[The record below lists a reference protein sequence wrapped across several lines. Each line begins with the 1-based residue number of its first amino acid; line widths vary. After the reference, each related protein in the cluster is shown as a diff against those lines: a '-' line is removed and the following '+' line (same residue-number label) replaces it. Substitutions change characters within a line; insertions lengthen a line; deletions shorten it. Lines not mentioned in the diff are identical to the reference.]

1 MRHGNKN
8 NNLSRTAS
16 HRAALLKNMAGSLIL
31 HKRIVTTLAKA
42 KVLRKYVEPLITKSK
57 NDTTHS
63 RRVVF
68 SYLQSKEA
76 IKELFGPISEK
87 IATRPGGYTRI
98 LKLGFRAGDAAEM
111 AMIELV
117 DFNEFIDA
125 TSTKKKATRRRKPG
139 TTAKKTVAPVAEVAP
154 VQEVVAPEVI
164 ADAIEETAG
173 PELITEVQET
183 TAEVSTVEPTASAEE
198 KTDDAPS
205 KAEEENPQV

>member
-68 SYLQSKEA
+68 SYLQNKEA

-117 DFNEFIDA
+117 DFNEFIDS

-139 TTAKKTVAPVAEVAP
+139 TAAKKTVAPVAEVAP
-154 VQEVVAPEVI
+154 VQEAKAPEVI
-164 ADAIEETAG
+164 AETAG
-173 PELITEVQET
+173 PELIAEVPET
-183 TAEVSTVEPTASAEE
+183 APEVSTTAPTDSAEE
-198 KTDDAPS
+198 KMDDAPS